1 MSAVNRLWF
10 LWRYFRRKTPW
21 DTGIV
26 PPEVVA
32 LAETLPPGRALDIGC
47 GTGASSL
54 HLARLG
60 WQVTGIDF
68 VPEAIRRAR
77 QKAAVARL
85 RVDFHV
91 ADATRLDFL
100 QTPYDLAVDVGCLH
114 SLRVEQQAAYARNLA
129 RLTCPGAVYLLYTF
143 LPGDPNPRRRG
154 IAPEELAERF
164 SPAFAVESAAIGQD
178 TGNGRRSG
186 WFTLR
191 RIS

>member
-1 MSAVNRLWF
+1 MSTANRLWF
-10 LWRYFRRKTPW
+10 WWHYLRRKTPW
-21 DTGIV
+21 DTGIA

-77 QKAAVARL
+77 KKAAATRL
-85 RVDFHV
+85 QVDFHV

-100 QTPYDLAVDVGCLH
+100 QTPFDFALDVGCLH
-114 SLRVEQQAAYARNLA
+114 SLTVEQQTDYAQNLA
-129 RLTCPGAVYLLYTF
+129 RLTRPGALYLLYTF
-143 LPGDPNPRRRG
+143 LPGDANSRRRG
-154 IAPEELAERF
+154 IAPKEVAALF
-164 SPAFAVESAAIGQD
+164 SHAFTIEAASVGQD
-178 TGNGRRSG
+178 TGSGRRSG

-191 RIS
+191 RIP